1 MARWKRRSAVWSADL
16 RRWTLLDSR
25 EAMNGVFDFPFHV
38 DSSDLFSFEHIE
50 PSLEGKLAH
59 NHSS

>member
-1 MARWKRRSAVWSADL
+1 MEAEKCSLECGSQ
-16 RRWTLLDSR
+16 TLDSVGLTGGHER
-25 EAMNGVFDFPFHV
+25 CLDFPFHV

-50 PSLEGKLAH
+50 PNLEGKLAH